1 MADSWREQFN
11 LAKAK
16 REGDRAA
23 AEALYE
29 KALVGCKK
37 QHGTDHLDVAKVQTY
52 LACLFCSERDFAAAE
67 PLFRRA
73 LAIRKKQLG
82 PTHRRVAV
90 DLMNLALALMSKGDL
105 AEAEL
110 LLQRAVAIHK
120 DPEDVARVEKD
131 LATVR
136 RRIAKILERRPGEE
150 SLKFA
155 TSLHALA
162 YDKYEEFDF
171 VAAEPLCRRSLE
183 IRQTQVGPDQ
193 SVEDWVAGVQE
204 SLSLL
209 ASLLEEKGDWA
220 AAEPLV
226 QKALTMEKNLRGSLD
241 HPKGATLLAQLAQV
255 LCGLDKLA
263 DSEQVSLRAIAI
275 FKKFG
280 LVPARVEEALRAV
293 QKKLQLQERST
304 VGAAAPPPA
313 KRQKR
318 SEDGDGAA
326 DRGED
331 DCVITGSQSQEE
343 RDEELKRNAIPIDDS
358 DAEEGAR
365 STRASALEDQLKELR
380 VKGGEFDIAAAL
392 EWCKKNGADELSEI
406 VEADMVDDFVAS
418 LSLTGKPLL
427 PVKAGLLKKRLRAVV
442 AGG

>member
-1 MADSWREQFN
+1 MSDSWEEHFN

-16 REGDRAA
+16 HKGDRAA

-37 QHGTDHLDVAKVQTY
+37 QHGTDHLNVALVQSH
-52 LACLFCSERDFAAAE
+52 LACLLYSQRDFAAAE

-82 PTHRRVAV
+82 PTHRHVAV

-131 LATVR
+131 LAMVR
-136 RRIAKILERRPGEE
+136 RRIAKILERPGKE

-162 YDKYEEFDF
+162 SDKYKELDF
-171 VAAEPLCRRSLE
+171 AAAEPLCRRSLG
-183 IRQTQVGPDQ
+183 IRQTPVGPDQ
-193 SVEDWVAGVQE
+193 SVEDWAAGLQE

-226 QKALTMEKNLRGSLD
+226 QQALTMEKNLRGSLD
-241 HPKGATLLAQLAQV
+241 HPKGAMLLAQLAQV

-280 LVPARVEEALRAV
+280 PVPARVEEALRAV
-293 QKKLQLQERST
+293 QKKLQLQNRSA
-304 VGAAAPPPA
+304 AAAPPPA

-331 DCVITGSQSQEE
+331 DFVITGSRSQEE
-343 RDEELKRNAIPIDDS
+343 RDAELKRNAIPVDDS

-406 VEADMVDDFVAS
+406 VEADMIDDFVAS
-418 LSLTGKPLL
+418 LSLNGKPLL

>member
-1 MADSWREQFN
+1 MSDSWEEHFN

-16 REGDRAA
+16 HKGDRAA

-37 QHGTDHLDVAKVQTY
+37 QHGTDHLNVALVQSH
-52 LACLFCSERDFAAAE
+52 LACLLYSQRDFAAAE

-82 PTHRRVAV
+82 PTHRHVAV

-131 LATVR
+131 LAMVR
-136 RRIAKILERRPGEE
+136 RRIAKILERPGKE

-162 YDKYEEFDF
+162 SDKYKELDF
-171 VAAEPLCRRSLE
+171 AAAEPLCRRSLG
-183 IRQTQVGPDQ
+183 IRQTPVGPDQ
-193 SVEDWVAGVQE
+193 SVEDWAAGLQE

-226 QKALTMEKNLRGSLD
+226 QQALTMEKNLRGSLD
-241 HPKGATLLAQLAQV
+241 HPKGAMLLAQLAQV

-280 LVPARVEEALRAV
+280 PVPARVEEALRAV
-293 QKKLQLQERST
+293 QKKLQLQNRSA
-304 VGAAAPPPA
+304 AAAPPPA

-331 DCVITGSQSQEE
+331 DCVFTGSRSQEE
-343 RDEELKRNAIPIDDS
+343 RDAELKRNAIPVDDS

-406 VEADMVDDFVAS
+406 VEADMIDDFVAS
-418 LSLTGKPLL
+418 LSLNGKPLL

>member
-1 MADSWREQFN
+1 MSDPWKEQFN
-11 LAKAK
+11 LAQAK
-16 REGDRAA
+16 RDEGDCAA
-23 AEALYE
+23 AVALFQ

-37 QHGTDHLDVAKVQTY
+37 QHGTDHLNVALVQND
-52 LACLFCSERDFAAAE
+52 LACLLCSERDFAGAE

-73 LAIRKKQLG
+73 LAIREKWLG
-82 PTHRRVAV
+82 PERRRVAV
-90 DLMNLALALMSKGDL
+90 YFKNLAMVRWHQDDL
-105 AEAEL
+105 AEAEM
-110 LLQRAVAIHK
+110 LLQRAVAIYK
-120 DPEDVARVEKD
+120 DPEEVARLEKD
-131 LATVR
+131 LAR
-136 RRIAKILERRPGEE
+136 LRSRIAKILERGGEE

-155 TSLHALA
+155 ASLHALA
-162 YDKYEEFDF
+162 SDKYQKFDF

-183 IRQTQVGPDQ
+183 IRQKQLGPAHADVVG
-193 SVEDWVAGVQE
+193 E

-209 ASLLEEKGDWA
+209 AFLLEEKGDLV

-226 QKALTMEKNLRGSLD
+226 QKALDIEKNLRGSLD
-241 HPKGATLLAQLAQV
+241 HPKGARLLAQLAQV
-255 LCGLDKLA
+255 LSGLDKWA
-263 DSEQVSLRAIAI
+263 DSEQVLLRAIAI

-280 LVPARVEEALRAV
+280 YVTARVEEALRAV
-293 QKKLQLQERST
+293 QKKLQLQERSA
-304 VGAAAPPPA
+304 VAAAAPPPA

-318 SEDGDGAA
+318 SEEDDGAA

-331 DCVITGSQSQEE
+331 DFVITGSRSQEE
-343 RDEELKRNAIPIDDS
+343 RDAELKRNAIPVDDS

-406 VEADMVDDFVAS
+406 VEADMIDDFVAS
-418 LSLTGKPLL
+418 LSLNGKPLL

>member
-1 MADSWREQFN
+1 MSDSWEEHFN

-16 REGDRAA
+16 HKGDRAA

-37 QHGTDHLDVAKVQTY
+37 QHGTDHLNVALVQSH
-52 LACLFCSERDFAAAE
+52 LACLLYSQRDFAAAE

-82 PTHRRVAV
+82 PTHRHVAV

-131 LATVR
+131 LAMVR
-136 RRIAKILERRPGEE
+136 RRIAKILERPGKE

-162 YDKYEEFDF
+162 SDKYKELDF
-171 VAAEPLCRRSLE
+171 AAVEPLCRRSLG
-183 IRQTQVGPDQ
+183 IRQTPVGPDQ
-193 SVEDWVAGVQE
+193 SVEDWAAGLQE

-226 QKALTMEKNLRGSLD
+226 QQALTMEKNLRGSLD
-241 HPKGATLLAQLAQV
+241 HPKGAMLLAQLAQV

-280 LVPARVEEALRAV
+280 PVPARVEEALRAV
-293 QKKLQLQERST
+293 QKKLQLQNRSA
-304 VGAAAPPPA
+304 AAAPPPA

-318 SEDGDGAA
+318 SEEDDGAA

-331 DCVITGSQSQEE
+331 DFVITGSRSQEE
-343 RDEELKRNAIPIDDS
+343 RDAELKRNAIPVDDS

-392 EWCKKNGADELSEI
+392 DWCKKNGADELSEI
-406 VEADMVDDFVAS
+406 VEADMIDDFVAS
-418 LSLTGKPLL
+418 LSLNGKPLL

>member
-1 MADSWREQFN
+1 MSDSWEEHFN

-16 REGDRAA
+16 HKGDRAA

-37 QHGTDHLDVAKVQTY
+37 QHGTDHLNVALVQND
-52 LACLFCSERDFAAAE
+52 LACLLCSERDFAGAE

-82 PTHRRVAV
+82 PTHRHVAV

-131 LATVR
+131 LAMVR
-136 RRIAKILERRPGEE
+136 RRIAKILERPGKE

-162 YDKYEEFDF
+162 SDKYKELDF
-171 VAAEPLCRRSLE
+171 AAAEPLCRRSLG
-183 IRQTQVGPDQ
+183 IRQTPVGPDQ
-193 SVEDWVAGVQE
+193 SVEDWAAGLQE

-226 QKALTMEKNLRGSLD
+226 QQALTMEKNLRGSLD
-241 HPKGATLLAQLAQV
+241 HPKGAMLLAQLAQV

-280 LVPARVEEALRAV
+280 PVPARVEEALRAV
-293 QKKLQLQERST
+293 QKKLQLQNRSA
-304 VGAAAPPPA
+304 AAAPPPA

-331 DCVITGSQSQEE
+331 DFVITGSRSQEE
-343 RDEELKRNAIPIDDS
+343 RDAELKRNAIPVDDS

-406 VEADMVDDFVAS
+406 VEADMIDDFVAS
-418 LSLTGKPLL
+418 LSLNGKPLL

>member
-1 MADSWREQFN
+1 MSDPWGEQFS
-11 LAKAK
+11 LAQAKRDEGDLPAAKA
-16 REGDRAA
+16 
-23 AEALYE
+23 LFQ

-37 QHGTDHLDVAKVQTY
+37 QCGTDHPNVALVQND
-52 LACLFCSERDFAAAE
+52 LARLLHSQGDFTGAVQV
-67 PLFRRA
+67 FRRA
-73 LAIRKKQLG
+73 LAICKKQHENVFAALK
-82 PTHRRVAV
+82 
-90 DLMNLALALMSKGDL
+90 NLALALMSSKGDL

-110 LLQRAVAIHK
+110 LFQRAIAIHK
-120 DPEDVARVEKD
+120 DPEEVARLEKH

-136 RRIAKILERRPGEE
+136 RRIAKILERGDEE

-162 YDKYEEFDF
+162 SDKYKELDF
-171 VAAEPLCRRSLE
+171 AAAEPLCRRSLE
-183 IRQTQVGPDQ
+183 IRQKHCFEPFGRHYEVG
-193 SVEDWVAGVQE
+193 E

-226 QKALTMEKNLRGSLD
+226 QKALTLEKNLRGSLD

-275 FKKFG
+275 FKALG
-280 LVPARVEEALRAV
+280 PVPARVEEALRAV
-293 QKKLQLQERST
+293 QKKLQLQNRSA
-304 VGAAAPPPA
+304 AAAPPPA

-318 SEDGDGAA
+318 SEEDDGAA

-331 DCVITGSQSQEE
+331 DYVITGSRSQEE
-343 RDEELKRNAIPIDDS
+343 RDEELKRDAIAVDDS
-358 DAEEGAR
+358 DAEGGAR

-392 EWCKKNGADELSEI
+392 DWCKKNGADELSEI